1 MADELQNIIIEGTT
15 ANWDMRL
22 EGDIAGT
29 YAGTFKFR
37 CYLTPMQKI
46 AANREMRELLGAHA
60 TMAPEHESNLA
71 FALTQLKHR
80 IVSAP
85 PFWTS
90 VTSGMSGDIA
100 DANVILAVLDAAY
113 AAELKYI
120 NHVKEKKLSA
130 VTRAKAAAEA
140 MLNSQGKDDFED
152 EAQDESK
159 T

>member
-1 MADELQNIIIEGTT
+1 MADESLNMIIDGTT
-15 ANWDMRL
+15 ANWDMRV

-46 AANREMRELLGAHA
+46 AANREMRELLGSHA
-60 TMAPEHESNLA
+60 TMAPEHEANLA

-85 PFWTS
+85 PFWNS
-90 VTSGMSGDIA
+90 VTSGMAGDLP

-113 AAELKYI
+113 VAELKYVAQI
-120 NHVKEKKLSA
+120 KEKKASA
-130 VTRAKAAAEA
+130 ISRAKTAAEA
-140 MLNSQGKDDFED
+140 ILNSQGKDDPED
-152 EAQDESK
+152 GAQDESQN
-159 T
+159 